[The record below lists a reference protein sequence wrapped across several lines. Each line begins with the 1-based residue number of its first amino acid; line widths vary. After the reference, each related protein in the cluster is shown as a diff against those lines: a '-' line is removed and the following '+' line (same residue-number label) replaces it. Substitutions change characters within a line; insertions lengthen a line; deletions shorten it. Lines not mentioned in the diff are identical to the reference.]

1 MSFFII
7 DYYNYLL
14 YYLFSN
20 REENMQKE
28 VLLKLKYPFIFLGAM
43 WLVFIVNNLILQGA
57 LNHFAILPRHL
68 SNLSGIFFTP
78 FLHANFSHIFNNSI
92 MFLILSLIISL
103 YNEKIYLY
111 TVVFVMIVS
120 GLMTWLLAPTEY
132 VIGASGIVFG
142 LFGAVFGIAF
152 YSRKIFFILAGI
164 VLAYLYGYSMY
175 SGLIPQE
182 GISFVGHI
190 SGLIAGF
197 ISGISINK
205 IFFKFKK
212 VKLV

>member
-1 MSFFII
+1 MPFLLTIKIIYYIIMLSF
-7 DYYNYLL
+7 
-14 YYLFSN
+14 
-20 REENMQKE
+20 REDSMQKE
-28 VLLKLKYPFIFLGAM
+28 VLLKLKYPFIFLGIM
-43 WLVFIVNNLILQGA
+43 WVVFIINNLILQGA
-57 LNHFAILPRHL
+57 LDSFAILPRHISHL
-68 SNLSGIFFTP
+68 PGIFFTP
-78 FLHANFSHIFNNSI
+78 FLHANFNHILNNSI

-111 TVVFVMIVS
+111 TVFFVMIVS
-120 GLMTWLLAPTEY
+120 GLMTWAFSPTVY

-152 YSRKIFFILAGI
+152 YAKKVFFIIAGLL
-164 VLAYLYGYSMY
+164 LAYLYGYSMY

-182 GISFVGHI
+182 GISFVGHV

-205 IFFKFKK
+205 IFFKTKK
-212 VKLV
+212 TALV